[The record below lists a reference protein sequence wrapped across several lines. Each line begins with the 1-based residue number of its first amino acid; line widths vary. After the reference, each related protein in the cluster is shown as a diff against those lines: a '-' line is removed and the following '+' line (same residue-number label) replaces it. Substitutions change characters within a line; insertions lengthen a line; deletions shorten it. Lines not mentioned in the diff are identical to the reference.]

1 MTVTFLK
8 PCDCMGVP
16 IRQQYLGQFPVDLVA
31 DDTNIADDTSIAD
44 GTSIADDTNI
54 LARAGRRIFLTAKL
68 GFNNS

>member
-44 GTSIADDTNI
+44 DTNI